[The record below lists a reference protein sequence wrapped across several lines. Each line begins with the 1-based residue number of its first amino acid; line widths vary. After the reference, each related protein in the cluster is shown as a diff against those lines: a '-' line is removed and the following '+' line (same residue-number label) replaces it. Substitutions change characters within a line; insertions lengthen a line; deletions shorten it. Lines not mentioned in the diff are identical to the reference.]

1 MSYPRRRRRRAGDEL
16 RPFFC
21 FLYLSIALA
30 CFLLV
35 MIVVQ
40 GQVPFSRA
48 AYGVAAAPLLILLYD
63 RELGEDYQVLSDL
76 GKRRLMISVERSYKM
91 KENKSLLNIGGS
103 RAVLAQR
110 TESDLSR
117 ALVAPRPD
125 AKAVVAGWTSQ
136 ESSRRSSG
144 SSTCA
149 RRGASPRCSSP

>member
-1 MSYPRRRRRRAGDEL
+1 
-16 RPFFC
+16 
-21 FLYLSIALA
+21 
-30 CFLLV
+30 
-35 MIVVQ
+35 
-40 GQVPFSRA
+40 
-48 AYGVAAAPLLILLYD
+48 
-63 RELGEDYQVLSDL
+63 
-76 GKRRLMISVERSYKM
+76 M

-149 RRGASPRCSSP
+149 GAHRAAARHEPHHQLL